1 MRARSAFFA
10 GAGSVAILAVGWQ
23 AGLGQLTQA
32 LPTSQPAAGSTTSSV
47 SKSSAAT
54 PTPSASASAA
64 SGTDTSGSGTSAGGA
79 ATSAPA
85 PAAPAPAAPTVA
97 DGTYDGA
104 VINTRYG
111 TVQVQAVI
119 SGGAIADVIAV
130 KLTDADRRSVAI
142 SAQVAPMVHD
152 EVLAAQSAHV
162 SNISGGTYTTQAYL
176 QSLQAALDSAGFTG

>member
-1 MRARSAFFA
+1 
-10 GAGSVAILAVGWQ
+10 
-23 AGLGQLTQA
+23 
-32 LPTSQPAAGSTTSSV
+32 
-47 SKSSAAT
+47 
-54 PTPSASASAA
+54 
-64 SGTDTSGSGTSAGGA
+64 
-79 ATSAPA
+79 
-85 PAAPAPAAPTVA
+85 VA

-119 SGGAIADVIAV
+119 SGGQITDVIAV

-162 SNISGGTYTTQAYL
+162 SNISGGTYTTQGYL
-176 QSLQAALDSAGFTG
+176 QSLQAALDAAGFTG

>member
-23 AGLGQLTQA
+23 AGLGQFAQA
-32 LPTSQPAAGSTTSSV
+32 IQASQTSS
-47 SKSSAAT
+47 SSAAASAQN
-54 PTPSASASAA
+54 PTPSARAAAGSSAGPQA
-64 SGTDTSGSGTSAGGA
+64 SSGSSAQ

-85 PAAPAPAAPTVA
+85 PVPAAPTVA

-111 TVQVQAVI
+111 TVQVQAVM
-119 SGGAIADVIAV
+119 SGGQIADVIAV
-130 KLTDADRRSVAI
+130 KLTDVDGRSVAI
-142 SAQVAPMVHD
+142 SRQVAPMVHD

-162 SNISGGTYTTQAYL
+162 SNITGGTYTTQGYL
-176 QSLQAALDSAGFTG
+176 QSLQAALDAAGFTG

>member
-1 MRARSAFFA
+1 LSA
-10 GAGSVAILAVGWQ
+10 SN
-23 AGLGQLTQA
+23 
-32 LPTSQPAAGSTTSSV
+32 SS
-47 SKSSAAT
+47 SGTAPSAA
-54 PTPSASASAA
+54 PSSSPSAS
-64 SGTDTSGSGTSAGGA
+64 
-79 ATSAPA
+79 
-85 PAAPAPAAPTVA
+85 AAPAPAPAPVTPTVA

-119 SGGAIADVIAV
+119 SGGQIADVIAV
-130 KLTDADRRSVAI
+130 KLTDSDRQSAAI

-176 QSLQAALDSAGFTG
+176 QSLQAALDAAGFTG

>member
-23 AGLGQLTQA
+23 AGLGALSSA
-32 LPTSQPAAGSTTSSV
+32 LPTSNAVASGTTGTGSSTSNSNTTPTQPGASPSS
-47 SKSSAAT
+47 
-54 PTPSASASAA
+54 TPSASAEP
-64 SGTDTSGSGTSAGGA
+64 
-79 ATSAPA
+79 APA
-85 PAAPAPAAPTVA
+85 PAPVTPTVA

-104 VINTRYG
+104 VVNTRYG

-119 SGGAIADVIAV
+119 AGGQIVDVIAV
-130 KLTDADRRSVAI
+130 KLTDADRKSEAI

-162 SNISGGTYTTQAYL
+162 ANISGGTYTTQGYL
-176 QSLQAALDSAGFTG
+176 QSLQAALDAAGFTG

>member
-23 AGLGQLTQA
+23 AGLGQFAQA
-32 LPTSQPAAGSTTSSV
+32 IQASQTSS
-47 SKSSAAT
+47 SSAAASAQN
-54 PTPSASASAA
+54 PTPSASASAGSSAGPQA
-64 SGTDTSGSGTSAGGA
+64 SSGSSAQ

-85 PAAPAPAAPTVA
+85 PAPAPAAPTVA

-111 TVQVQAVI
+111 TVQVQAVM
-119 SGGAIADVIAV
+119 SGGQIADVIAV
-130 KLTDADRRSVAI
+130 KLTDVDGRSVAI
-142 SAQVAPMVHD
+142 SRQVAPLVHD

-162 SNISGGTYTTQAYL
+162 SNITGGTYTTQGYL
-176 QSLQAALDSAGFTG
+176 QSLQAALDAAGFTG

>member
-1 MRARSAFFA
+1 MRAVSAFFA

-23 AGLGQLTQA
+23 AGLGQLSTA
-32 LPTSQPAAGSTTSSV
+32 LPTSQAVASGTAGI
-47 SKSSAAT
+47 SSAANSGAT
-54 PTPSASASAA
+54 STGSSSAPSAS
-64 SGTDTSGSGTSAGGA
+64 
-79 ATSAPA
+79 
-85 PAAPAPAAPTVA
+85 AAPAPAPAPAPVTPTVA

-119 SGGAIADVIAV
+119 SGGQIADVIAV
-130 KLTDADRRSVAI
+130 KLTDSDRQSAAI

-162 SNISGGTYTTQAYL
+162 SNISGGTYTTQGYL
-176 QSLQAALDSAGFTG
+176 QSLQAALDAAGFTG

>member
-54 PTPSASASAA
+54 ATPTPSASASAA
-64 SGTDTSGSGTSAGGA
+64 SGTDTSGSGTSSGPV
-79 ATSAPA
+79 ATSAP
-85 PAAPAPAAPTVA
+85 APAPAAPTVA

>member
-1 MRARSAFFA
+1 MRAHSAFFA

-54 PTPSASASAA
+54 STPSPSASTA
-64 SGTDTSGSGTSAGGA
+64 SGTDTSASGTSSGA
-79 ATSAPA
+79 AASSAPA
-85 PAAPAPAAPTVA
+85 PAPAPAAPTVA

>member
-1 MRARSAFFA
+1 MRAVSAFFA

-23 AGLGQLTQA
+23 AGLGQLSTA
-32 LPTSQPAAGSTTSSV
+32 LPTSQAVASGTAGAASNAGTSSTG
-47 SKSSAAT
+47 SSAS
-54 PTPSASASAA
+54 PSASSSPSAS
-64 SGTDTSGSGTSAGGA
+64 
-79 ATSAPA
+79 
-85 PAAPAPAAPTVA
+85 AAPAPAPAPVTPTVA

-119 SGGAIADVIAV
+119 SGGQIADVIAV

-142 SAQVAPMVHD
+142 SEQVAPMVHD

-176 QSLQAALDSAGFTG
+176 QSLQAALDAAGFTG

>member
-23 AGLGQLTQA
+23 AGLGVPSSA
-32 LPTSQPAAGSTTSSV
+32 IPTSQAVASGTSGTGTSNANSTTSGSTA
-47 SKSSAAT
+47 KPSSAPSSA
-54 PTPSASASAA
+54 PSASAEP
-64 SGTDTSGSGTSAGGA
+64 
-79 ATSAPA
+79 APA
-85 PAAPAPAAPTVA
+85 PAPVTPTVA

-104 VINTRYG
+104 VVNTRYG

-119 SGGAIADVIAV
+119 AGGQIVDVIAV
-130 KLTDADRRSVAI
+130 KLTDADRKSEAI

-162 SNISGGTYTTQAYL
+162 ANISGGTYTTQGYL
-176 QSLQAALDSAGFTG
+176 QSLQSALDAAGFTG

>member
-1 MRARSAFFA
+1 MRAVSAFFA

-23 AGLGQLTQA
+23 AGLGQLSTA
-32 LPTSQPAAGSTTSSV
+32 LPTSQAVASGPAGI
-47 SKSSAAT
+47 SSASNSGAT
-54 PTPSASASAA
+54 STGSSSAPSAS
-64 SGTDTSGSGTSAGGA
+64 
-79 ATSAPA
+79 
-85 PAAPAPAAPTVA
+85 AAPAPAPAPAPVTPTVA

-119 SGGAIADVIAV
+119 SGGQIADVIAV
-130 KLTDADRRSVAI
+130 KLTDSDRQSAAI

-162 SNISGGTYTTQAYL
+162 SNISGGTYTTQGYL
-176 QSLQAALDSAGFTG
+176 QSLQAALDAAGFTG